1 MLCFSWKP
9 SIVFLGISMDGFMN
23 ILRPLTFLT
32 FSENNDVHFIDF
44 KQSNFKQSKLLVTI
58 VGLQTVFVLIICS
71 CFLEH
76 KRKLESFHICL
87 LQLMLQAF
95 QKNLIYS
102 FVSLNFCVNRTPQ
115 RIRPMVFG
123 QQMGLLFFKPVTLY
137 SSTLRA
143 MLATSKSVIYRK
155 LKQRQLQSSYEVH

>member
-9 SIVFLGISMDGFMN
+9 GIVFLGISMDGFMN

-32 FSENNDVHFIDF
+32 FSENNDVHFID
-44 KQSNFKQSKLLVTI
+44 FKQSKLLVTI

-87 LQLMLQAF
+87 LQLVLQAF

-102 FVSLNFCVNRTPQ
+102 LVSLNFCVNRTPQ

-123 QQMGLLFFKPVTLY
+123 QQMGLLFLKPVTLY

-155 LKQRQLQSSYEVH
+155 LKATTITELL